1 MRSVRL
7 RRLAVSCPGA
17 FGLAL
22 FAAMPARAEFPPE
35 GAVADPTNPSTATGN
50 LPDSKHAGTLLPY
63 VFYFDCGKRQW
74 IGVAV
79 AGPKDKQSTAP
90 SAVGTARQFPPGPPP
105 GAKLD
110 AHDPTRAAN
119 HTSGQSFT
127 LRDGNWV
134 DVKTGA
140 DVKSPKLCANDMPP
154 VKTKPAGSADPATPD
169 QQAPAGPQPISPQNK
184 PDHLPPPP
192 DFIKH

>member
-1 MRSVRL
+1 MRGVRL
-7 RRLAVSCPGA
+7 RRLAASCLGICS
-17 FGLAL
+17 LAL
-22 FAAMPARAEFPPE
+22 FSALPARAEFPPE

-50 LPDSKHAGTLLPY
+50 LPDPKHAGTLLPY

-90 SAVGTARQFPPGPPP
+90 SAVGTARQFAPGPPP

-110 AHDPTRAAN
+110 AHDPTHAAN
-119 HTSGQSFT
+119 HASGQAFA
-127 LRDGNWV
+127 LRDGNWT
-134 DVKTGA
+134 DVKTGVA
-140 DVKSPKLCANDMPP
+140 VKSPKLCANDVP
-154 VKTKPAGSADPATPD
+154 VTKTKPAGGDDIPPPD
-169 QQAPAGPQPISPQNK
+169 QQAPASPQPIAPQNK